1 MDLVFLGIEMVIT
14 FLIGILMVKF
24 LTVHPL
30 KIDFYLSMLW
40 GSILVFIS
48 LILLLPFSNLYLG
61 LVSLVLSGISF
72 ITGYYLMTIQ
82 VLKVSEDL
90 VLPNINRNESDLG
103 DGHIAVVYLTHGEP
117 ETYNP
122 IGWLHQFK
130 EFDELKTPFIPFI
143 ARPFFLYQLR
153 KKYLKVGRSD
163 HRRNHQLMIQDLE
176 QDFRNSGDT
185 NTQFYLS
192 FLDDTPDPVTATIN
206 ALNNGASHIILT
218 EVFVSNSSHTLEGE
232 KLVKEFNPAKYGA
245 TLSFTKPLWDS
256 RALHQMF
263 LAKLDEKVLES
274 DKSKVGILLVGHGQ
288 PESWDKLFP
297 LQTTQENSFREQIRD
312 LLEKNGYSY
321 ENIGLT
327 WMEFR
332 NPRPA
337 AKIKDFLD
345 RGIEKIYYFA
355 ASISA
360 EAIHSAYDIP
370 DLIHASVLPKHVE
383 TVNLGAWNNHPLA
396 IKAIKNRIDEVI
408 KEIQ

>member
-1 MDLVFLGIEMVIT
+1 
-14 FLIGILMVKF
+14 
-24 LTVHPL
+24 
-30 KIDFYLSMLW
+30 
-40 GSILVFIS
+40 
-48 LILLLPFSNLYLG
+48 
-61 LVSLVLSGISF
+61 
-72 ITGYYLMTIQ
+72 
-82 VLKVSEDL
+82 
-90 VLPNINRNESDLG
+90 
-103 DGHIAVVYLTHGEP
+103 
-117 ETYNP
+117 
-122 IGWLHQFK
+122 
-130 EFDELKTPFIPFI
+130 
-143 ARPFFLYQLR
+143 
-153 KKYLKVGRSD
+153 
-163 HRRNHQLMIQDLE
+163 
-176 QDFRNSGDT
+176 
-185 NTQFYLS
+185 
-192 FLDDTPDPVTATIN
+192 
-206 ALNNGASHIILT
+206 
-218 EVFVSNSSHTLEGE
+218 
-232 KLVKEFNPAKYGA
+232 
-245 TLSFTKPLWDS
+245 
-256 RALHQMF
+256 MF